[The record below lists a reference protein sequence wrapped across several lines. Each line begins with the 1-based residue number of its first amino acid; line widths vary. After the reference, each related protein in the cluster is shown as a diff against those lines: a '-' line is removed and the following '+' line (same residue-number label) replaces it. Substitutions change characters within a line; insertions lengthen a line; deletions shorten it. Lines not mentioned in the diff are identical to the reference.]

1 MKIESFVVNP
11 FQENTYVLINDGKA
25 LIIDPGYFQPT
36 EFKWLLQLLEQEK
49 AVPEAILL
57 THAHLDHVFGIDLVR
72 NRFDIPVYLHSDDFI
87 FWDHFAL
94 MGQKYGFDLKP
105 FDFQPIALSEGKHS
119 FCGVNFDMLFT
130 PGHAPGHLSFY
141 IPDANTVI
149 SGDALFRESIGRTDL
164 QFGDFKVLEHSI
176 RTRLYTLP
184 DDTRV
189 LSGHGPE
196 TTIGHEKKH
205 NGFVRM

>member
-11 FQENTYVLINDGKA
+11 FQENTYVLLNDVKA
-25 LIIDPGYFQPT
+25 LLFDPGYMHPN
-36 EFKWLLQLLEQEK
+36 ELNLLIELLEHEK
-49 AVPEAILL
+49 VIPEAILL
-57 THAHLDHVFGIDLVR
+57 THAHLDHVFGIEMVR
-72 NRFDIPVYLHSDDFI
+72 NRFDIPVYLHPDEFI

-105 FDFQPIALSEGKHS
+105 FDFQPIPLYEGKLTM
-119 FCGVNFDMLFT
+119 CGVNFELLFT

-141 IPDANTVI
+141 IPEIKSVI
-149 SGDALFRESIGRTDL
+149 SGDALFRETVGRTDL
-164 QFGDFKVLEHSI
+164 QFGDFKVLENSI
-176 RTRLYTLP
+176 RTKLYTLP
-184 DDTRV
+184 DETRV

-205 NGFVRM
+205 NGFVRI